1 MRRKAS
7 SDLPFAGAPKTE
19 VAVDALTGVAGHTD
33 SQRGERRIRE
43 EEGEER
49 RECYNQKRNKTSKR
63 REYGGIHG

>member
-43 EEGEER
+43 EEVEER
-49 RECYNQKRNKTSKR
+49 RVEEVRA
-63 REYGGIHG
+63 